1 MRHVHNKLYA
11 APRGLNMY
19 KTRKAER
26 TGNVVLNY
34 RKRPHSSILSNII
47 YLGRSR
53 FAHEREWQLPISF
66 PQLKWSL
73 GTTGQQDILKLT
85 FLFVLGRVAWMQEEV
100 FGIKSRYIAWWHL
113 GTIEPERISSLTR
126 FAIFL
131 NCKDAEK
138 HGFLPDNCYSTLN
151 SKL

>member
-1 MRHVHNKLYA
+1 MRHVHNQIVCSTTRFKHVQNEEGWKNGKRGVKLSQEATFVNLVKYH
-11 APRGLNMY
+11 L
-19 KTRKAER
+19 
-26 TGNVVLNY
+26 
-34 RKRPHSSILSNII
+34 
-47 YLGRSR
+47 RSR

-85 FLFVLGRVAWMQEEV
+85 FLFVLGRVAWMQVDV

-113 GTIEPERISSLTR
+113 GTIEPERMSSLTR

-138 HGFLPDNCYSTLN
+138 HGFLPDNYYTTLN
-151 SKL
+151 SKM